1 MITNKIKEY
10 RKNKRLT
17 QEELASELDVSRKTI
32 NLIESGKLLPKIDL
46 VYKLSLILN
55 EPIENLFYNEE
66 YESLCLKKQEESFLK
81 IANVYFSQWKSK

>member
-17 QEELASELDVSRKTI
+17 QDELASELDVSRKTI

-46 VYKLSLILN
+46 VYKLSLILD
-55 EPIENLFYNEE
+55 EPIENLFYNEKY
-66 YESLCLKKQEESFLK
+66 YEHSQKQKEKSFEEIASTYFNFK
-81 IANVYFSQWKSK
+81 INS

>member
-17 QEELASELDVSRKTI
+17 QDELASELDVSRKTI

-46 VYKLSLILN
+46 VYKLSLILD
-55 EPIENLFYNEE
+55 EPIETYFIMKNM
-66 YESLCLKKQEESFLK
+66 K
-81 IANVYFSQWKSK
+81 VYV

>member
-10 RKNKRLT
+10 RKIKNLT
-17 QEELASELDVSRKTI
+17 QKELASELDVSRKTI

-66 YESLCLKKQEESFLK
+66 YESLCLKKQEGLFKNVAK
-81 IANVYFSQWKSK
+81 IYFEQK

>member
-66 YESLCLKKQEESFLK
+66 YESLCLKKKEEYLTK
-81 IANVYFSQWKSK
+81 LAGAYLQMNK